1 MQIPQMF
8 KDELYEYAD
17 KLSAIGYI
25 TDAIETAEQAFDLL
39 VIRREQ
45 DADLWEDGEAV
56 ANMARRAKLERDLE
70 ICRRDVELVRDALD
84 TLTEDERHII
94 DLFYIHRPEGG
105 RQAVLDALF
114 LSKSTAYRKR
124 DEACAKLARAMY
136 GAFNTQGRGIKPLEG
151 SEDIT

>member
-1 MQIPQMF
+1 MSIPQML
-8 KDELYEYAD
+8 KDELYEYPY
-17 KLSAIGYI
+17 KLSAIANI
-25 TDAIETAEQAFDLL
+25 ADAIETAEHAFDLL

-45 DADLWEDGEAV
+45 DADLWEDGEAI
-56 ANMARRAKLERDLE
+56 ANMARRSKLERDLE

-105 RQAVLDALF
+105 TQAVLDALF

-151 SEDIT
+151 SENIT